1 MASVTKVISSWTF
14 LIWQLMTVYPE
25 VGTWHQE
32 HFIYFKSM
40 TIETNLETH
49 HKQPG
54 TWDSASYCPLVTSSP
69 HILFIIR
76 SYKGCNLRINLA
88 VTRFPLSCPSPPL
101 TLRAAGRFPTG
112 HECSERTEGTGWGG
126 VTTEPNRAERR
137 EGKVRGW
144 WHDYRTALVPLAYR
158 PLRSLGSRTPSGDD
172 GRGDGGTR
180 GCDKGWSETRSQHD
194 DSLESRQPLALSS
207 RLLSS
212 SVPFLLR
219 STPLRAAGGR
229 RRTRGTRERRRTTR
243 SGDAA
248 VVLVSL
254 GHFPFSFQP
263 LHPRRAASV
272 TLTSGSFHSAYG
284 VNGMRREPKWTTR
297 DRNAGETSDK
307 GWAGRWPINANK
319 RLNDNWLE
327 W

>member
-54 TWDSASYCPLVTSSP
+54 TWDSASYCPLVTSSL

-229 RRTRGTRERRRTTR
+229 RRTRGTRERRRTTVKR
-243 SGDAA
+243 AGYD
-248 VVLVSL
+248 SL
-254 GHFPFSFQP
+254 WS
-263 LHPRRAASV
+263 
-272 TLTSGSFHSAYG
+272 
-284 VNGMRREPKWTTR
+284 
-297 DRNAGETSDK
+297 
-307 GWAGRWPINANK
+307 
-319 RLNDNWLE
+319 
-327 W
+327 

>member
-32 HFIYFKSM
+32 HFIYLKSM

-54 TWDSASYCPLVTSSP
+54 TWDSASYCPLVTSSL

-158 PLRSLGSRTPSGDD
+158 PLRGTMG
-172 GRGDGGTR
+172 GVMGERGVVTRAGVKREANMMIHLKADNPWPWVPASCRHPFRSSYDPLHSAPQAAVGERGEPERDGGRQEAEMQRLYSCLSVTSHSPFNRCIHAGRPPLHSPPARFTR
-180 GCDKGWSETRSQHD
+180 PTAWMEWGENRS
-194 DSLESRQPLALSS
+194 
-207 RLLSS
+207 
-212 SVPFLLR
+212 
-219 STPLRAAGGR
+219 
-229 RRTRGTRERRRTTR
+229 ERRETETPERRVTR
-243 SGDAA
+243 AEPEGD
-248 VVLVSL
+248 
-254 GHFPFSFQP
+254 Q
-263 LHPRRAASV
+263 
-272 TLTSGSFHSAYG
+272 
-284 VNGMRREPKWTTR
+284 
-297 DRNAGETSDK
+297 
-307 GWAGRWPINANK
+307 
-319 RLNDNWLE
+319 
-327 W
+327 

>member
-54 TWDSASYCPLVTSSP
+54 TWDSASYCPLVTSSL

-144 WHDYRTALVPLAYR
+144 WHDYRTECNGEEGTKYMIIIS
-158 PLRSLGSRTPSGDD
+158 LRSLHGVLGSLFYSFY
-172 GRGDGGTR
+172 
-180 GCDKGWSETRSQHD
+180 
-194 DSLESRQPLALSS
+194 LY
-207 RLLSS
+207 
-212 SVPFLLR
+212 
-219 STPLRAAGGR
+219 
-229 RRTRGTRERRRTTR
+229 
-243 SGDAA
+243 
-248 VVLVSL
+248 L
-254 GHFPFSFQP
+254 G
-263 LHPRRAASV
+263 L
-272 TLTSGSFHSAYG
+272 
-284 VNGMRREPKWTTR
+284 
-297 DRNAGETSDK
+297 
-307 GWAGRWPINANK
+307 
-319 RLNDNWLE
+319 
-327 W
+327 